1 MQQPLHTSHFR
12 VTPKRGDRD
21 LSELEIPLSEVR
33 GLPFE
38 FKLYI
43 ALQADTRQL
52 LGWATFLSN
61 LVLCGALAIC
71 LAFHT
76 PLRRKM
82 GLLYRSAQN
91 DMSQALSEAPRAARI
106 SSTSKDVLKD
116 AFLTWN

>member
-12 VTPKRGDRD
+12 VTPNGRTGTCQ
-21 LSELEIPLSEVR
+21 L
-33 GLPFE
+33 
-38 FKLYI
+38 
-43 ALQADTRQL
+43 TRQL

-91 DMSQALSEAPRAARI
+91 DMSQALSEEPRAARN

-116 AFLTWN
+116 AFLQWN